1 MTGDI
6 SARRGAL
13 PINNQRRLTTL
24 KWLMALNYSRGPRGE
39 VTNAKRHRPKPTPEG
54 LTSIF
59 TTLRTPAVTVL
70 PSRRRFPL
78 EPERPPRR
86 SPVRGFSMGRFSI
99 RNLVQKWA
107 AGRARN
113 ARSLPRVE
121 SEPVVRT
128 GMAPASAQI
137 PLTGNPACSIAAGFL
152 VVRQS
157 TPARAPC

>member
-13 PINNQRRLTTL
+13 PIKNQAPPDHIKMVNGFELFKGPPGARLPTLKGTGRSRRLRVDL
-24 KWLMALNYSRGPRGE
+24 DF
-39 VTNAKRHRPKPTPEG
+39 HDPTY
-54 LTSIF
+54 
-59 TTLRTPAVTVL
+59 PAVTVL
-70 PSRRRFPL
+70 PSRHRFPRGTG
-78 EPERPPRR
+78 EAPRR
-86 SPVRGFSMGRFSI
+86 PPVRGFSMGRFSI

-128 GMAPASAQI
+128 RMAPASALI
-137 PLTGNPACSIAAGFL
+137 
-152 VVRQS
+152 R
-157 TPARAPC
+157 